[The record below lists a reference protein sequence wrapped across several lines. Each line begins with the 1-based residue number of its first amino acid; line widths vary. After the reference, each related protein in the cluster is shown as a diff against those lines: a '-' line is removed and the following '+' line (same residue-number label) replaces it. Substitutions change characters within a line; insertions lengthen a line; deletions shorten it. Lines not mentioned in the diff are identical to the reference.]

1 MGASLVMAIGLTT
14 SCGGNQAAA
23 VASYA
28 GPLRS
33 RDIER
38 GGQVFRTFC
47 VPCHAGRVSPEGYRW
62 SPAQMRRQIREGN
75 RAMPAIRDEYLSD
88 EDMESVLAFLTVI
101 GAVDAPLPPV
111 RPADE
116 PIDDETADHERAS
129 QAPPAPVEPMVV
141 DGEQEAPPDPVEP
154 VVVDGEQEAA
164 SPVTPEAAPAAAE
177 DLGDPQGPAGA
188 EP

>member
-1 MGASLVMAIGLTT
+1 
-14 SCGGNQAAA
+14 
-23 VASYA
+23 
-28 GPLRS
+28 
-33 RDIER
+33 
-38 GGQVFRTFC
+38 
-47 VPCHAGRVSPEGYRW
+47 
-62 SPAQMRRQIREGN
+62 MRLQIREGN

-116 PIDDETADHERAS
+116 PTGDETAGHERAS

-141 DGEQEAPPDPVEP
+141 DGEQET
-154 VVVDGEQEAA
+154 A
-164 SPVTPEAAPAAAE
+164 SPATPEEPPAAAE

>member
-1 MGASLVMAIGLTT
+1 MRIQGSRGLLGASLVMAIGLTT

-116 PIDDETADHERAS
+116 PIDDETAGHERAS
-129 QAPPAPVEPMVV
+129 QAPVEP
-141 DGEQEAPPDPVEP
+141 A
-154 VVVDGEQEAA
+154 VVDGEQEAA
-164 SPVTPEAAPAAAE
+164 SPATPEEVPAAAE